1 MVFMKRI
8 AIVACVFLY
17 SLALCGVVTTAQE
30 EQAPPASRPASKQ
43 KRVIVSDFPELP
55 PATEP
60 VKIAEPST
68 RPAASQ
74 DEQVSRAI
82 ERGIEFL
89 LLQFRDGD
97 IATAGELS
105 EPQRQSL
112 TALCVYAFAQ
122 TGQSV
127 DDARISIRG
136 KVLPGM
142 LDKLRTFQMVSD
154 AQTMNRPITYGRSL
168 RAAALATYDRPVD
181 RAVLKEDVAWLVK
194 SQIDGAYSYDDLYLD
209 LLKKGM
215 KGSSRRSD
223 RDDGWTRIGGL
234 SAVLD
239 MAAGG
244 VLLVGDNGSAG
255 PVTPYPPPGNFNNA
269 GAPGGVSTPGN
280 ANFNR
285 GGANY
290 ITPQSNNYIQSPDD
304 HRPPSPPPYIPNF
317 PRPTVP
323 WWKSIP
329 GRTEAPRAN
338 YVGPKI
344 PDHPNST
351 PPSGRQAYIPSG
363 RPGGDNTLPPQLEF
377 DFPWDN
383 SNSQYGVF
391 GVWAGAQVGIE
402 VPDAYWEAV
411 EKHWLA
417 SELANG
423 QWSYRKNDPQ
433 ATFSMTCGG
442 VASLLVSRDYLD
454 PAMLK
459 GQIGREPYS
468 KGLAAGFAWLD
479 RGRNGVDTPNAATHY
494 MGYDL
499 FGIERVGM
507 ASGYKYFGSHDWFGE
522 LSDIVVHAQFPN
534 GAWGHEDHGVDAII
548 DTAYSLLF
556 LSRGHRPILMTKLKF
571 EKYWDNRPQDVA
583 NLAKFATRQLER
595 QINWQV
601 VGIEHTWDEW
611 FDSPVVYIASH
622 QAPKVSDRDFN
633 ELQKFVMAGGLI
645 FTHADGSSANFDQW
659 VVNDLAT
666 KIAPGRRMTPIPD
679 SDSIYSI
686 FYKTPVHRRLM
697 GVSNGAR
704 WLLIHSPNDV
714 ALSWQMRSDKTRL
727 VVQPH
732 PLSA

>member
-1 MVFMKRI
+1 MKRI

-244 VLLVGDNGSAG
+244 V
-255 PVTPYPPPGNFNNA
+255 
-269 GAPGGVSTPGN
+269 
-280 ANFNR
+280 
-285 GGANY
+285 
-290 ITPQSNNYIQSPDD
+290 
-304 HRPPSPPPYIPNF
+304 
-317 PRPTVP
+317 
-323 WWKSIP
+323 
-329 GRTEAPRAN
+329 
-338 YVGPKI
+338 
-344 PDHPNST
+344 
-351 PPSGRQAYIPSG
+351 
-363 RPGGDNTLPPQLEF
+363 
-377 DFPWDN
+377 
-383 SNSQYGVF
+383 
-391 GVWAGAQVGIE
+391 
-402 VPDAYWEAV
+402 
-411 EKHWLA
+411 
-417 SELANG
+417 
-423 QWSYRKNDPQ
+423 
-433 ATFSMTCGG
+433 
-442 VASLLVSRDYLD
+442 
-454 PAMLK
+454 
-459 GQIGREPYS
+459 
-468 KGLAAGFAWLD
+468 
-479 RGRNGVDTPNAATHY
+479 
-494 MGYDL
+494 
-499 FGIERVGM
+499 
-507 ASGYKYFGSHDWFGE
+507 
-522 LSDIVVHAQFPN
+522 
-534 GAWGHEDHGVDAII
+534 
-548 DTAYSLLF
+548 
-556 LSRGHRPILMTKLKF
+556 
-571 EKYWDNRPQDVA
+571 
-583 NLAKFATRQLER
+583 
-595 QINWQV
+595 
-601 VGIEHTWDEW
+601 
-611 FDSPVVYIASH
+611 
-622 QAPKVSDRDFN
+622 
-633 ELQKFVMAGGLI
+633 
-645 FTHADGSSANFDQW
+645 
-659 VVNDLAT
+659 
-666 KIAPGRRMTPIPD
+666 
-679 SDSIYSI
+679 
-686 FYKTPVHRRLM
+686 
-697 GVSNGAR
+697 
-704 WLLIHSPNDV
+704 
-714 ALSWQMRSDKTRL
+714 
-727 VVQPH
+727 
-732 PLSA
+732 